1 MITSIQLY
9 RVLETDF
16 EFTNQ
21 DVDFPQNT
29 PKFFQKSKKKTN
41 KYLQELVSS
50 RSFMIIFD
58 QTCVD
63 KVMKFL
69 GPGLLGLES
78 RRFTPW
84 NEKQRSH
91 WMHVT
96 ESWN

>member
-1 MITSIQLY
+1 
-9 RVLETDF
+9 
-16 EFTNQ
+16 
-21 DVDFPQNT
+21 
-29 PKFFQKSKKKTN
+29 
-41 KYLQELVSS
+41 
-50 RSFMIIFD
+50 MIIFD

>member
-1 MITSIQLY
+1 
-9 RVLETDF
+9 
-16 EFTNQ
+16 
-21 DVDFPQNT
+21 
-29 PKFFQKSKKKTN
+29 
-41 KYLQELVSS
+41 
-50 RSFMIIFD
+50 MIIFD
-58 QTCVD
+58 QTRVD

-84 NEKQRSH
+84 NEKQGSH